1 MCGKRGEVM
10 QAPCIR
16 IKMLGEFQVTVNGAV
31 VGDSTRSN
39 QIWNLLQYLVAFRH
53 KVITQEELIDAMWED
68 GTGDPVGAL
77 KNRVYRI
84 RNLFAKTGV
93 PGTRDVIRFSA
104 GAYCWNNDLPCEVDA
119 EQFEALCE
127 KAMQPGLAPKEQIAL
142 YRNAVDLYGG
152 DFLPATNFMTW
163 VVPLSRHYHSLYFK
177 SVAQLLALYDQKHDY
192 EAMYEVAHRAVG
204 IDRFEETPHQ
214 YILISLMGQ
223 GCQQQAL
230 AHYNYISEL
239 FYREMGVGLSDNLR
253 KLYQQISRT
262 VQTGCT
268 DLDVLREQMKEDP
281 AEITGAFYCEY
292 EVFKSLYRIEAR
304 AASRKGASI
313 YLGLLGVANIKR
325 QCDLPKD
332 LLERAMETLHRCIT
346 CSLRRGDVFSR
357 CSASQYVLMLSPIT
371 YEDGQKVLLRIERN
385 FKKMYHSRKVE
396 LINNLQPLLP
406 VSDW

>member
-127 KAMQPGLAPKEQIAL
+127 KAMRPGLAQKEQIAL

-152 DFLPATNFMTW
+152 DFYRQP
-163 VVPLSRHYHSLYFK
+163 
-177 SVAQLLALYDQKHDY
+177 
-192 EAMYEVAHRAVG
+192 
-204 IDRFEETPHQ
+204 
-214 YILISLMGQ
+214 IL
-223 GCQQQAL
+223 
-230 AHYNYISEL
+230 
-239 FYREMGVGLSDNLR
+239 
-253 KLYQQISRT
+253 
-262 VQTGCT
+262 
-268 DLDVLREQMKEDP
+268 
-281 AEITGAFYCEY
+281 
-292 EVFKSLYRIEAR
+292 
-304 AASRKGASI
+304 
-313 YLGLLGVANIKR
+313 
-325 QCDLPKD
+325 
-332 LLERAMETLHRCIT
+332 
-346 CSLRRGDVFSR
+346 
-357 CSASQYVLMLSPIT
+357 
-371 YEDGQKVLLRIERN
+371 
-385 FKKMYHSRKVE
+385 
-396 LINNLQPLLP
+396 
-406 VSDW
+406 